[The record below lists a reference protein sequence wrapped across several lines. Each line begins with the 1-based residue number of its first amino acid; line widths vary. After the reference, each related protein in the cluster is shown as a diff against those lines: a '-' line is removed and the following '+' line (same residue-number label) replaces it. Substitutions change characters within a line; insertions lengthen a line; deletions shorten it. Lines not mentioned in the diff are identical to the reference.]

1 MARAPAEPGTPG
13 RRGCRE
19 SPRPFDL
26 QGSLLSPLPG
36 QRSLRVTKQARERAR
51 VRASELGIERAR
63 SLDFSGGL
71 GGLPRPDEGL
81 CLGGAGGATRAPSH
95 TRPLG
100 SLLVLFGIVALYL
113 EVDGPTPSLP
123 RPLDQP
129 KHSESARAGVTGTVT
144 ANHLTASSRFL

>member
-1 MARAPAEPGTPG
+1 MGVPAA
-13 RRGCRE
+13 
-19 SPRPFDL
+19 L
-26 QGSLLSPLPG
+26 
-36 QRSLRVTKQARERAR
+36 RER
-51 VRASELGIERAR
+51 
-63 SLDFSGGL
+63 
-71 GGLPRPDEGL
+71 
-81 CLGGAGGATRAPSH
+81 PSH

>member
-19 SPRPFDL
+19 SPRPSTPNAL
-26 QGSLLSPLPG
+26 RSPLFPV
-36 QRSLRVTKQARERAR
+36 RSRVTKQARERAR
-51 VRASELGIERAR
+51 VRASELGLESTRHWTSLESLGACLARTRVCVLGVPRRRRA
-63 SLDFSGGL
+63 
-71 GGLPRPDEGL
+71 
-81 CLGGAGGATRAPSH
+81 ASH

-129 KHSESARAGVTGTVT
+129 KHSESARAGVTVAVT